1 MIAELRA
8 YIDERVKAV
17 DANLDA
23 QNNQVFG
30 DDNPSKSLANKYYN
44 LILGAIEN
52 ERDDTNYIE
61 SMTFQVDI
69 YVKPNYKAVE
79 SFDALYDKA
88 RFIRDEIIS
97 VYNRQATIFFDIEA
111 QGITPIQE
119 ISNDKA
125 FRMQLEFIC
134 RHKYAITNP

>member
-8 YIDERVKAV
+8 YIDARIKAV
-17 DANLDA
+17 DPKLEA

-44 LILGAIEN
+44 LILGAIE
-52 ERDDTNYIE
+52 DDIDDVNYIE
-61 SMTFQVDI
+61 SMSFQIDI
-69 YVKPNYKAVE
+69 YVKPTYKAVE

-88 RFIRDEIIS
+88 RDIRCQIIS
-97 VYNRQATIFFDIEA
+97 RMNLRDTIFFNIEA

-134 RHKYAITNP
+134 RHKYSID

>member
-8 YIDERVKAV
+8 YVDQRVKAV
-17 DANLDA
+17 DAKLDA

-44 LILGAIEN
+44 LILGPIEN
-52 ERDDTNYIE
+52 DRDDTNYIE
-61 SMTFQVDI
+61 SMTFQLDI
-69 YVKPNYKAVE
+69 YVKSGYKAVQL
-79 SFDALYDKA
+79 FDELYDKA
-88 RFIRDEIIS
+88 RCIRDEIIAVS
-97 VYNRQATIFFDIEA
+97 NLKSTIFFDIEA
-111 QGITPIQE
+111 TGITPIQE

-134 RHKYAITNP
+134 RHKYGLE